1 MQIIH
6 LPEEMQEAAR
16 RLSAEG
22 KSIAFVP
29 TMGYLHEGHL
39 SLLRA
44 GRKAGDILVLS
55 IFVNP
60 LQFGAGEDFSA
71 YPRDTERD
79 LEMARSC
86 GVDIVFIPTERD
98 LYHEGFST
106 KVEVEGLTETLCGRS
121 RPGHFRGVTTV
132 VCKLFNLVRPDRAF
146 FGRKDYQQLAVIR
159 RMVRDLDMGIE
170 IVGLPIIREPDGLAM
185 SSRNVY
191 LDPDDRRQA
200 RCLVESIQLA
210 RAMYKEGEQRA
221 EKILDR
227 VRTRI
232 EMEPSARVDY
242 ARICHYETLENMGT
256 VTGESVLLLAVYIG
270 KVRLIDNHQLDRE
283 ISIP

>member
-44 GRKAGDILVLS
+44 GRKAGDVLVLS

-60 LQFGAGEDFSA
+60 LQFGEGEDLDD
-71 YPRDTERD
+71 YPRDMERD

-98 LYHEGFST
+98 LYPEGFNT

-191 LDPDDRRQA
+191 LDPDERRQA

-210 RAMYKEGEQRA
+210 RAMFREGERRSGV
-221 EKILDR
+221 ILNR

-232 EMEPSARVDY
+232 GREPDARVDY
-242 ARICHYETLENMGT
+242 AQICHESTLEDMDLIK
-256 VTGESVLLLAVYIG
+256 EKSVLLLAVYIG